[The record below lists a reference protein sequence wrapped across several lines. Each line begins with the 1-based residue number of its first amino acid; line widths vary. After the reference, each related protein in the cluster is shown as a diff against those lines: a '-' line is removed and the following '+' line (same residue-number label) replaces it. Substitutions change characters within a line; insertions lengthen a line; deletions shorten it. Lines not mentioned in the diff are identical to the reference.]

1 MAHVVLKYPVLWGFF
16 PICISRHED
25 LQAAAFVG
33 SFLWSAAR
41 GEPKSATQAITFS
54 LSSKLGC
61 KVAKAIRYLT
71 YEVLLLSKLEIVDIC
86 SMEINLN
93 IHSLEPKVYFREI
106 HLRYGI
112 SNAILMSNFWV
123 GF

>member
-1 MAHVVLKYPVLWGFF
+1 MANTRYVVLKYPVLWGFF

-86 SMEINLN
+86 STEIN
-93 IHSLEPKVYFREI
+93 SLEPKVHYCEI
-106 HLRYGI
+106 HSRYVI
-112 SNAILMSNFWV
+112 STATLMSNFRV